1 MATAKNVKPTTKN
14 SPKITLGK
22 APYNKPASDYAKPHT
37 MTDGP
42 VDYTAAISFERYG
55 NKGSKIA
62 GDKTSKDPVDNV
74 SIGANTVKNQNGEIE
89 MRGAGAATKG
99 RMMRG
104 PRA

>member
-1 MATAKNVKPTTKN
+1 MAKNN
-14 SPKITLGK
+14 L
-22 APYNKPASDYAKPHT
+22 PASDYAKPHT
-37 MTDGP
+37 MADKAI
-42 VDYTAAISFERYG
+42 DYKKAISFEMYG

-62 GDKTSKDPVDNV
+62 GDKNSKDPVDNV
-74 SIGANTVKNQNGEIE
+74 SIGANTVENQNGEIE